1 MKNISFTQ
9 FSVRNS
15 VCKACA
21 AINLEKK
28 YVIIYIIRNLILS
41 ENNFMLDFTYLS
53 QISKQLEFIS
63 PEELMDIYM
72 WMEVYDDNT
81 SLMSLFIF

>member
-28 YVIIYIIRNLILS
+28 YVVNIYLLGGYDGGRSLYV
-41 ENNFMLDFTYLS
+41 F
-53 QISKQLEFIS
+53 
-63 PEELMDIYM
+63 ELGFYM
-72 WMEVYDDNT
+72 H
-81 SLMSLFIF
+81 

>member
-53 QISKQLEFIS
+53 QISK
-63 PEELMDIYM
+63 
-72 WMEVYDDNT
+72 
-81 SLMSLFIF
+81 